1 MKKILVLVR
10 ETFPTDETFN
20 LKNIKEKRVLNPYDE
35 YALFQS
41 KKIKKIAN
49 AEITCLFIS
58 QRENQYGLRTALG
71 LGADKGIFIY
81 YPRDNEKEIA
91 DIIAQEIKKID
102 YDMIFIGI
110 KDVNNDREELP
121 YRLGVNLKL
130 PIYSHILSIDYKNN
144 SFLAQKEKENTIDW
158 IKLYSKGIV
167 AFSQNIYE
175 PQYPSIADI
184 LTIKDKPITTI
195 NFLPKSNAQELN
207 IIYQDIHRKQNI
219 YKNITSQEATQKIIE
234 YMRKWKLID

>member
-10 ETFPTDETFN
+10 ETFPTDKTFN
-20 LKNIKEKRVLNPYDE
+20 LKNIKEKKVLNPYDE

-49 AEITCLFIS
+49 TEITCLFIS
-58 QRENQYGLRTALG
+58 QRESQYGIRTALG

-121 YRLGVNLKL
+121 YRLGVNLNL
-130 PIYSHILSIDYKNN
+130 PIYSHILSINFENN
-144 SFLAQKEKENTIDW
+144 FLVAQKEKEDTIDW
-158 IKLYSKGIV
+158 IKIYKKGIV

-175 PQYPSIADI
+175 PQYPSITDI
-184 LTIKDKPITTI
+184 LTIKNKPITTI
-195 NFLPKSNAQELN
+195 NFSPKSDTQQVK
-207 IIYQDIHRKQNI
+207 IIYQDIHRKQKI